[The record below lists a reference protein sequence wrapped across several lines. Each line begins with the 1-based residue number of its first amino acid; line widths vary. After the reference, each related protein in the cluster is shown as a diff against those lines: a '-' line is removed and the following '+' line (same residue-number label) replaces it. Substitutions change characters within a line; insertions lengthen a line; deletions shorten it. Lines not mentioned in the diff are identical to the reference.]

1 MRKLNMTIVAGL
13 LVALLGF
20 VLVFAYGSRV
30 DSRVAEG
37 KETVSVLVA
46 ASAATAGMTPA
57 ELGAVL
63 ETREVPRLYVAEGA
77 LSSLEEVAD
86 QVLLGPLAKGAQ
98 VTAAQF
104 GAPGVAGMVRPTPGR
119 LALAVGVSLTP
130 GVARYITPGS
140 RVDVFVTYE
149 SAAATGDGVNPTAQR
164 TKLFATGVKVM
175 SVSVAQREEAAEGE
189 GAPQEA
195 GQVVAV
201 LDLSPADAEKVVNAA
216 TLGSLYL
223 ALASDEGEPE
233 KHTTTGVT
241 PEDVVGSNR

>member
-1 MRKLNMTIVAGL
+1 MRKLNVTILVGL

-20 VLVFAYGSRV
+20 ALVFAYGSRV
-30 DSRVAEG
+30 DSRVAAG

-46 ASAATAGMTPA
+46 ATGAAAGLTPA
-57 ELGAVL
+57 ELGEVL

-77 LSSLEEVAD
+77 LSSLEEVEG

-104 GAPGVAGMVRPTPGR
+104 GAPGVAGAVKPAPGR
-119 LALAVGVSLTP
+119 VALAVGVALTP
-130 GVARYITPGS
+130 GVARYVTPGS

-149 SAAATGDGVNPTAQR
+149 GGAAAGAEGPDPITGR

-175 SVSVAQREEAAEGE
+175 SVSVAAAEQAEDG
-189 GAPQEA
+189 GAA
-195 GQVVAV
+195 ATSGQVVAV
-201 LDLSPADAEKVVNAA
+201 LDLAPAEAEKVVNAA

-223 ALASDEGEPE
+223 ALASNEGDAETHRTP
-233 KHTTTGVT
+233 GVT
-241 PEDVVGSNR
+241 PENVVGSNR